1 MRTKFFTLVALMM
14 AGVVQADVVVIEN
27 ANATSISSS
36 SAGNHFDI
44 SWTQATT
51 SANLS
56 SFKLFGYTGSAYDVQ
71 FELFRYP
78 SSGGFQYVSEIISG
92 TNDFTFTGAISN
104 ASLTAGTC
112 LLRITGLGDPP
123 VNPFDPP
130 PPDEIRAGYNFNSNS
145 TGITTGA
152 YGFSNATQT
161 AVTGT
166 SQYLTYQLSAVP
178 EPGTMLLASMAAACG
193 GAGVWWRK
201 RKNAKRQA
209 EPKPIAEV

>member
-1 MRTKFFTLVALMM
+1 VAS
-14 AGVVQADVVVIEN
+14 AAQADVVVIEN

-36 SAGNHFDI
+36 IAGNHFDI
-44 SWTQATT
+44 AWTQATT

-56 SFKLFGYTGSAYDVQ
+56 SFKLFGYTGSAYNVQ

-123 VNPFDPP
+123 VNPEDPR
-130 PPDEIRAGYNFNSNS
+130 PPDEIKAGYNFNSNPNG
-145 TGITTGA
+145 TTTGA

-161 AVTGT
+161 AVSTG
-166 SQYLTYQLSAVP
+166 QFLTYQLSAVP
-178 EPGTMLLASMAAACG
+178 EPGTMLLGGIAAACG
-193 GAGVWWRK
+193 GAGAWWKRRK
-201 RKNAKRQA
+201 RPLLLPENPA
-209 EPKPIAEV
+209 ID